1 LVTFISDNN
10 FFKINH
16 MEEMKKIAVLIPCF
30 NEAITIKKVVKDFQ
44 KELPGAE
51 IYVYDNNSSDKT
63 SEIALEAG
71 ATVRKEFRQGKG
83 NVVRSMFRDVE
94 ADYYILVD
102 GDDTY
107 PAESVHSLL
116 DAAFNGADVVVG
128 DRLSNGT
135 YIKENK
141 RGFHG
146 FGNKLV
152 LFLINRLFKIQ
163 LKDIMSGYR
172 VFSRRF
178 AKMYP
183 VLCEGFQLETDM
195 TIFALSRKLRIA
207 EVSIEYRDRPK
218 GSESKLSTFSDGAR
232 VLMTIFNLYRF
243 FYPFRYFS
251 ILAGVFFTA
260 GVLVGFPVILEF
272 AETRYVY
279 KIPSA
284 ILSSGLMILAIVSF
298 SNGIILDSI
307 NKTDQEN
314 FERELKNKK

>member
-1 LVTFISDNN
+1 
-10 FFKINH
+10 

-44 KELPGAE
+44 KDLPGAE
-51 IYVYDNNSSDKT
+51 VYVYDNNSSDRT
-63 SEIALEAG
+63 AEIAAEAG
-71 ATVRKEFRQGKG
+71 AIVRREFRQGKG

-94 ADYYILVD
+94 ADYYVLVD

-107 PAESVHSLL
+107 PAESVRSLL
-116 DAAFNGADVVVG
+116 QEALDGADVVVG

-135 YIKENK
+135 YAKENK

-152 LFLINRLFKIQ
+152 LFLINRLFKVQ
-163 LKDIMSGYR
+163 LRDIMSGYR

-178 AKMYP
+178 VKMYP

-195 TIFALSRKLRIA
+195 TIFALSRKLRMA
-207 EVSIEYRDRPK
+207 EVSIEYRDRPR
-218 GSESKLSTFSDGAR
+218 GSESKLSTFSDGTR

-251 ILAGVFFTA
+251 ILAGVFFMA
-260 GVLVGFPVILEF
+260 GILIGLPVIVEF
-272 AETRYVY
+272 VETRYVY

-284 ILSSGLMILAIVSF
+284 ILSSGLMVLAIIGF
-298 SNGIILDSI
+298 SNGLILDSI
-307 NKTDQEN
+307 NKADQEN